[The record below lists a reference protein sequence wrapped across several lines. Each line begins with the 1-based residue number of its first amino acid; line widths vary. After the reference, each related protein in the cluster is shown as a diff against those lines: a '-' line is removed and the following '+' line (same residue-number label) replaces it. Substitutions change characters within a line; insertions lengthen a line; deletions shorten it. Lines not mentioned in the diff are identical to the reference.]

1 MTRLRLPYVH
11 EFIDRHGRLRR
22 YVRKEGKQIALPGLP
37 GSPEFM
43 AAYQVALRMSPTPI
57 ATRNREGTLAAVA
70 ERFFQSTDFVNLK
83 AGSQKTYRKAL
94 GPVLAAHGYR
104 QVADLEPDKARRVI
118 ENIGRRA
125 PGMANLT
132 RSVLAKL
139 FNYAMDIGLRRDNP
153 FARVPR
159 YRLGRHHTWTESELF
174 TYERRWRLG
183 TRERLAYAVLLYTV
197 QRVGDA
203 VRMQRS
209 HVTDG
214 ALHLIQDK
222 TGVAL
227 AIPLHPAL
235 IDAIK
240 AGPSLG
246 LYLIGDRAGRPI
258 KAPALSA
265 LILAA
270 AASAGL
276 PRECV
281 AHGLRKA
288 GMRRLAEHGCTTKQI
303 AAMSGHKSLREI
315 ERYTEAAEQKKLA
328 AQAVR
333 KLRPKEQNMIG

>member
-1 MTRLRLPYVH
+1 VTRLRLQFVH
-11 EFIDRHGRLRR
+11 EYIDRHGRVRR
-22 YVRKEGKQIALPGLP
+22 YVRKSGRHIPLPGLP

-43 AAYQVALRMSPTPI
+43 EAYQAALRVTPVLI
-57 ATRNREGTLAAVA
+57 ATRKREGSLAALV
-70 ERFFQSTDFVNLK
+70 EHFVQSTEFVNLK

-94 GPVLAAHGYR
+94 GPVLAAHGHR
-104 QVADLEPDKARRVI
+104 MISDLEPDKARKVI
-118 ENIGRRA
+118 ENIGARA

-132 RSVLAKL
+132 RSVLVKL
-139 FNYAMDIGLRRDNP
+139 FNYAVDIGLRRDNP
-153 FARVPR
+153 FVRVPR
-159 YRLGRHHTWTESELF
+159 YRLGKHHTWTESELF
-174 TYERRWRLG
+174 TYERRWPLG
-183 TRERLAYAVLLYTV
+183 TRERLAYAILLYTV

-222 TGVAL
+222 TGAEL

-235 IDAIK
+235 NDAIK

-265 LILAA
+265 LILTAA
-270 AASAGL
+270 KAAGL

-315 ERYTEAAEQKKLA
+315 ERYTAAAEQKKLA
-328 AQAVR
+328 TQAVR
-333 KLRPKEQNMIG
+333 KLRPREQTVSG